1 MDIYKM
7 IYDYYNHK
15 KPVQEEKTM
24 DEIIVELD
32 KGVHASMPNPG
43 ARDVV
48 IEEVIPQY
56 NNIGQKVVYVQ
67 FAYTHKGQTFRW
79 GLTYK
84 VGDAKLNKLFP
95 DGVITQSDVGRTV
108 KVEIQYC
115 MSKNGEYPSIVDL
128 DD

>member
-1 MDIYKM
+1 
-7 IYDYYNHK
+7 
-15 KPVQEEKTM
+15 M
-24 DEIIVELD
+24 DEIIVEL
-32 KGVHASMPNPG
+32 KQAAEANMPNPG

-56 NNIGQKVVYVQ
+56 NNVGDRVVYVQ
-67 FAYTHKGQTFRW
+67 FAYTRKGQTFHW

-84 VGDAKLNKLFP
+84 PSDTKLNKLFP
-95 DGVITQSDVGRTV
+95 SGVISANDIGKTI

-115 MSKNGEYPSIVDL
+115 NSKNGEYPSVIDL